1 MTGDDIETLL
11 AYERHFRSQIVA
23 LAVELEELV
32 DEILALTFGL
42 PEERHHLLFG
52 LLREGEVGLSKKLR
66 ILKKLLL
73 VTYPDIATD
82 CSVWIKRIDRLRVLR
97 NKFAHGRF
105 ILPDE
110 RYALPLPQ
118 NAEGVQVRWRKADG
132 SATTE
137 FVSRMTVD
145 AQVQEAERL
154 VFMGGV
160 LRVLLGNRRE
170 ALGEE
175 EAPLL
180 HLIKDCRSRLE
191 REHKRGGVA

>member
-1 MTGDDIETLL
+1 VTAGDIETLL

-32 DEILALTFGL
+32 DDILAWTFGL
-42 PEERHHLLFG
+42 AEERHHLLFG

-66 ILKKLLL
+66 VLKKLLT
-73 VTYPDIATD
+73 VTHPDVAAD
-82 CSVWIKRIDRLRVLR
+82 CGVWIKRIDRLRVLR

-118 NAEGVQVRWRKADG
+118 NADGVQVRWRKADG
-132 SATTE
+132 SPTTE

-145 AQVQEAERL
+145 AHVNEGQRL

-160 LRVLLGNRRE
+160 LRVLV
-170 ALGEE
+170 
-175 EAPLL
+175 
-180 HLIKDCRSRLE
+180 RSRLE
-191 REHKRGGVA
+191 TPGADEGALLDLLANGRRRLERKKDGAA